1 MSPVD
6 PVDPVD
12 EAPNDPVADRLLADR
27 LLAAS
32 EELSEQVIGEMYR
45 DPFWLER
52 FGDARAAKHGRQDGN
67 HHVAYLAEA
76 LRAGDGQVMERY
88 ACWLQ
93 QVLTTRGMCTRHL
106 AENFERLGRA
116 IAARGWPHH
125 PRAVA
130 LLAAAVDAL
139 RYEGGPARAVQDRAG
154 AIAGDDDELATFAS
168 YLADALALARPLLF
182 AAHAAWYA
190 GFAERQ
196 GRPAAT
202 VLGLL
207 ARLRAG
213 ALRELPEHR
222 AALERVLDAADEALR
237 DRT

>member
-1 MSPVD
+1 MSVSAGPI
-6 PVDPVD
+6 
-12 EAPNDPVADRLLADR
+12 DPVADRLLADR

-32 EELSEQVIGEMYR
+32 EELTEEVIGEMYR
-45 DPFWLER
+45 DPFWFER
-52 FGDARAAKHGRQDGN
+52 FGEPRASRHGRQDGN

-88 ACWLQ
+88 ARWLQ
-93 QVLTTRGMCTRHL
+93 QVLTTRGMCSRHL

-125 PRAVA
+125 PRAVE

-154 AIAGDDDELATFAS
+154 AIAGDDAELATFAS
-168 YLADALALARPLLF
+168 YLADALALGRPPLF

-196 GRPAAT
+196 GRPAGT
-202 VLGLL
+202 VPGLL
-207 ARLRAG
+207 ARLRDG

-222 AALERVLDAADEALR
+222 AAIEHVLHAADEAVR
-237 DRT
+237 DRR